1 MFVAKNAWAE
11 LRRHPW
17 RTALM
22 VIVSLLVTMWSVFG
36 AAVMH
41 EYHAAHGEGYVALK
55 PQAVVRMTDT
65 ALSDRS
71 GDDADWTKRYITW
84 EEYNVL
90 GAAAQAKHVQFDYS
104 VVASVPVRSTGS
116 FKAIT
121 TSATSGASQNETGG
135 DFTLTSFYNEAAVD
149 ANEYGTFKVVEG
161 NKLNYQDVT
170 ARDALV
176 SQELAKKNNLKVGST
191 ITVGNP
197 ANAKTTYTFTVG
209 GIYTYTDTPQ
219 GVQGADAQFAKDN
232 RNNVI
237 YTSYYDFAASGLDTT
252 EGTGWAVPDI
262 NIVFTLANP
271 QAYEQF
277 KSALKPDLP
286 EGFAVSS
293 PTIDAYNHSLEL
305 LDQLANTTK
314 VMLICLWSVG
324 GALALLLTLLEAC
337 PRREEIGYGLAVGIT
352 KSRMAW
358 QFMVEILLQTVLG
371 VALGLLIGGWTAN
384 PLATQLA
391 QGHTIAMHGGVLW
404 NVAWIALLA
413 CLLLAIIA
421 GVRVA
426 LFRTAQ
432 LTRSPYLD
440 SADPTTK
447 EQ

>member
-41 EYHAAHGEGYVALK
+41 EYHAAHGEGYEALK

-65 ALSDRS
+65 ALSDRN

-90 GAAAQAKHVQFDYS
+90 GAAAQAKHVQFEYS
-104 VVASVPVRSTGS
+104 VVASVPVRSTDS

-170 ARDALV
+170 ARDVLI

-209 GIYTYTDTPQ
+209 GIYTYTDTQQ

-232 RNNVI
+232 RDNVI

-277 KSALKPDLP
+277 TSALKPDLP

-293 PTIDAYNHSLEL
+293 PTIDAYNHSLEP
-305 LDQLANTTK
+305 LDKLANTTK

-337 PRREEIGYGLAVGIT
+337 PRREEIGYGLAVGVT

-404 NVAWIALLA
+404 NVTWIALLA

-432 LTRSPYLD
+432 LTHSPYLD
-440 SADPTTK
+440 PAEPTTK

>member
-41 EYHAAHGEGYVALK
+41 EYHAAHGEGYGALK

-232 RNNVI
+232 RNNEI

-293 PTIDAYNHSLEL
+293 PTIDAYNHSLEP

-337 PRREEIGYGLAVGIT
+337 PRREEIGYGLAVGVT

-421 GVRVA
+421 GVRVS

-432 LTRSPYLD
+432 LTHSPYLD

>member
-41 EYHAAHGEGYVALK
+41 EYHAAHGEGYGALK

-232 RNNVI
+232 RDNVI

-293 PTIDAYNHSLEL
+293 PTIDAYNHSLEP

-337 PRREEIGYGLAVGIT
+337 PRREEIGYGLAVGVT

-432 LTRSPYLD
+432 LTHSPYLD
-440 SADPTTK
+440 SADLTTK

>member
-41 EYHAAHGEGYVALK
+41 EYHAAHGEGYEALK

-65 ALSDRS
+65 ALSDRN

-84 EEYNVL
+84 NEYNVL

-293 PTIDAYNHSLEL
+293 PTIDAYNHSLEP

-432 LTRSPYLD
+432 LTHSPYLD

>member
-41 EYHAAHGEGYVALK
+41 EYHAAHGEGYEALK
-55 PQAVVRMTDT
+55 PQDVVRMTDT
-65 ALSDRS
+65 ALSDRN
-71 GDDADWTKRYITW
+71 GDNADWTKRYITW
-84 EEYNVL
+84 NEYNVL

-104 VVASVPVRSTGS
+104 VVASVPVRSTDS

-170 ARDALV
+170 ARDVLI

-191 ITVGNP
+191 ITVDNP

-232 RNNVI
+232 RDNVI

-293 PTIDAYNHSLEL
+293 PTINAYNHSLEP
-305 LDQLANTTK
+305 LDKLANTTK

-324 GALALLLTLLEAC
+324 GALVLLLTLLEAC
-337 PRREEIGYGLAVGIT
+337 PRRGEIGYGLAVGVT

-432 LTRSPYLD
+432 LTHSPYLD
-440 SADPTTK
+440 SADSTTK

>member
-41 EYHAAHGEGYVALK
+41 EYHAAHGEGYGALK

-104 VVASVPVRSTGS
+104 VVASVPVRSTDS

-161 NKLNYQDVT
+161 SKLNYQDVT
-170 ARDALV
+170 ARDVLI

-232 RNNVI
+232 RDNVI

-277 KSALKPDLP
+277 KSALKPNLP

-293 PTIDAYNHSLEL
+293 PTIAAYERSLEP
-305 LDQLANTTK
+305 LDQLADTTK
-314 VMLICLWSVG
+314 VMLICLWGVG
-324 GALALLLTLLEAC
+324 GALALLLTLLEVC
-337 PRREEIGYGLAVGIT
+337 PRREEIGYGLAVGVT

-358 QFMVEILLQTVLG
+358 QFMLEILLQTVVG

-404 NVAWIALLA
+404 NVTWIALLA

-432 LTRSPYLD
+432 LAHSPYLN

>member
-22 VIVSLLVTMWSVFG
+22 VIVSLIVTMWSVFG

-41 EYHAAHGEGYVALK
+41 EYHAAHGEGYGALK

-65 ALSDRS
+65 ALSDRN

-84 EEYNVL
+84 NEYNVL
-90 GAAAQAKHVQFDYS
+90 GAAAQSKHVQFDYS
-104 VVASVPVRSTGS
+104 VVASVPVRSTSS

-293 PTIDAYNHSLEL
+293 PTIDAYNHSLEP

-337 PRREEIGYGLAVGIT
+337 PRREEIGYGLAVGVT

-391 QGHTIAMHGGVLW
+391 QGHTIAMRGGVLW

-432 LTRSPYLD
+432 LTHSPYLD

>member
-41 EYHAAHGEGYVALK
+41 EYHAAHGEGYEALK

-65 ALSDRS
+65 ALSDRN
-71 GDDADWTKRYITW
+71 GDNADWTKRYITW

-90 GAAAQAKHVQFDYS
+90 GAAAQSKHVQFDYS
-104 VVASVPVRSTGS
+104 VVASVPVRSTDS

-170 ARDALV
+170 ARDVLI

-191 ITVGNP
+191 ITVDNP

-232 RNNVI
+232 RDNVI

-293 PTIDAYNHSLEL
+293 PTINAYNHSLEP
-305 LDQLANTTK
+305 LDKLANTTK

-324 GALALLLTLLEAC
+324 GTLALLLTLLEAC
-337 PRREEIGYGLAVGIT
+337 PRRGEIGYGLAVGVT

-432 LTRSPYLD
+432 LTHSPYLD
-440 SADPTTK
+440 SADSTTK

>member
-41 EYHAAHGEGYVALK
+41 EYHAAHGEGYEGLK

-65 ALSDRS
+65 ALSDRN

-84 EEYNVL
+84 NEYNVL
-90 GAAAQAKHVQFDYS
+90 GAAAQSKHVQFDYS
-104 VVASVPVRSTGS
+104 VVASVPVRSTDS

-135 DFTLTSFYNEAAVD
+135 DFTLTSFYNEAAVN

-170 ARDALV
+170 ARDVLI

-219 GVQGADAQFAKDN
+219 GVQGDDAQFAKDN

-293 PTIDAYNHSLEL
+293 PTIDAYNHSLEP

-337 PRREEIGYGLAVGIT
+337 PRRGEIGYGLAVGVT

-358 QFMVEILLQTVLG
+358 QFMLEILLQTVVG

-404 NVAWIALLA
+404 NVTWIALLA

-432 LTRSPYLD
+432 LTHSPYLD
-440 SADPTTK
+440 SADSTTK

>member
-41 EYHAAHGEGYVALK
+41 EYHAAHGEGYEGLK

-65 ALSDRS
+65 ALSDRN

-84 EEYNVL
+84 NEYNVL
-90 GAAAQAKHVQFDYS
+90 GAAAQSKHVQFDYS
-104 VVASVPVRSTGS
+104 VVASVPVRSTDS

-135 DFTLTSFYNEAAVD
+135 DFTLTSFYNEAAVN

-170 ARDALV
+170 ARDVLI

-219 GVQGADAQFAKDN
+219 GVQGDDAQFAKDN

-293 PTIDAYNHSLEL
+293 PTIDAYNHSLEP

-314 VMLICLWSVG
+314 VMLICLWSIG

-337 PRREEIGYGLAVGIT
+337 PRRGEIGYGLAVGVT

-404 NVAWIALLA
+404 NVTWIALLA

-432 LTRSPYLD
+432 LTHSPYLD

>member
-41 EYHAAHGEGYVALK
+41 EYHAAHGEGYEALK

-65 ALSDRS
+65 ALSDRN

-90 GAAAQAKHVQFDYS
+90 GAAAQSKHVQFDYS
-104 VVASVPVRSTGS
+104 VVASVPVRSTDS

-170 ARDALV
+170 ARDVLI

-232 RNNVI
+232 RDNVI

-293 PTIDAYNHSLEL
+293 PTIDAYNHSLEP

-324 GALALLLTLLEAC
+324 GAFALLLTLLEAC
-337 PRREEIGYGLAVGIT
+337 PRRGEIGYGLAVGVT

-432 LTRSPYLD
+432 LTHSPYLD
-440 SADPTTK
+440 PAEPTTK

>member
-41 EYHAAHGEGYVALK
+41 EYHAAHGEGYEALK

-65 ALSDRS
+65 ALSDRN
-71 GDDADWTKRYITW
+71 GDNADWTKRYITW

-90 GAAAQAKHVQFDYS
+90 GAAAQSKHVQFDYS
-104 VVASVPVRSTGS
+104 VVASVPVRSTDS

-170 ARDALV
+170 ARDVLI

-232 RNNVI
+232 RDNVI

-293 PTIDAYNHSLEL
+293 PTIDAYNHSLEP
-305 LDQLANTTK
+305 LDKLANTTK
-314 VMLICLWSVG
+314 VMLICLWGVG
-324 GALALLLTLLEAC
+324 GAIALLLTLLEAC
-337 PRREEIGYGLAVGIT
+337 PRREEIGYGLAVGVT

-404 NVAWIALLA
+404 NVTWIALLA

-432 LTRSPYLD
+432 LTHSPYLD
-440 SADPTTK
+440 PAEPTTK